1 MKILN
6 PKSKILTWFILLL
19 GILILT
25 SCAGK
30 KKQEEYKTG
39 KITRGNIL
47 AGIPTSGTVMPR
59 NRLEIKPPI
68 SGRIEQV
75 LVNEGDNVH
84 QGQILLWLSS
94 NDRATLL
101 DAARAQGEAEYQKW
115 LEVYKPAPIVAP
127 LNGFIIQRGVEPGQS
142 VGVSDAVLVMA
153 DKLIVKAQV
162 DETDIGSI
170 KLNQPVK
177 IVLDAYPQSPIPG
190 HVSHIAY
197 ESTII
202 NNVVIY
208 EVDVLPDRV
217 PDYFRSGMSATV
229 NVEQEGR
236 SDVLLLPLNALRKR
250 GSNTY
255 VFIKGSDGQIKSLQ
269 VQTGIENTEH
279 IELLSGLNE
288 GDEVIIPT
296 NELAQQLLSRGNRR
310 PNFNPFGRQR
320 QPTAR

>member
-6 PKSKILTWFILLL
+6 TKIEILKIGVLLL
-19 GILILT
+19 AILILT

-30 KKQEEYKTG
+30 KKEEQYKTT
-39 KITRGNIL
+39 KITRGSIM

-68 SGRIEQV
+68 PGRIEQV
-75 LVNEGDNVH
+75 LVNEGDNVR

-127 LNGFIIQRGVEPGQS
+127 LNGFIILRGVEPGQS
-142 VGVSDAVLVMA
+142 VGASDAVLVMA

-170 KLNQPVK
+170 HLNQPVSL
-177 IVLDAYPQSPIPG
+177 VLDAYPESPIPG

-202 NNVVIY
+202 NNVIIY

-217 PDYFRSGMSATV
+217 PLYFRSGMSVTV
-229 NVEQEGR
+229 NFEQESR
-236 SDVLLLPLNALRKR
+236 SNVLLLPINALRKS
-250 GSNTY
+250 GKNSY
-255 VFIKGSDGQIKSLQ
+255 AFVKGSDGQIKTLQ

-279 IELLSGLNE
+279 VELISGLNE

-296 NELAQQLLSRGNRR
+296 NDLATRLLSRNRR
-310 PNFNPFGRQR
+310 GPNFNPFGRQA
-320 QPTAR
+320 PAR

>member
-1 MKILN
+1 MKI
-6 PKSKILTWFILLL
+6 KTIGILLL
-19 GILILT
+19 VMLTMT

-39 KITRGNIL
+39 KITRGGIL

-68 SGRIEQV
+68 SGRIEEV
-75 LVNEGDNVH
+75 LVNEGDTVYR
-84 QGQILLWLSS
+84 GQILLWLSS

-101 DAARAQGEAEYQKW
+101 DAARAQGEEEYKKW
-115 LEVYKPAPIVAP
+115 QEVYKPAPIVAP

-170 KLNQPVK
+170 HLNQPVK

-197 ESTII
+197 ESKVIS
-202 NNVVIY
+202 NVVVY
-208 EVDVLPDRV
+208 EVDVLPDSV
-217 PDYFRSGMSATV
+217 PAYFRSGFSATV
-229 NVEQEGR
+229 NFEQESR
-236 SDVLLLPLNALRKR
+236 TDVLLLPLNAVRKR
-250 GSNTY
+250 GSNSF

-269 VQTGIENTEH
+269 VQTGLENTEH
-279 IELLSGLNE
+279 IELLSGLKE

-296 NELAQQLLSRGNRR
+296 NELAQELLNRR
-310 PNFNPFGRQR
+310 NRGPNFNPFGRQ
-320 QPTAR
+320 PAAR